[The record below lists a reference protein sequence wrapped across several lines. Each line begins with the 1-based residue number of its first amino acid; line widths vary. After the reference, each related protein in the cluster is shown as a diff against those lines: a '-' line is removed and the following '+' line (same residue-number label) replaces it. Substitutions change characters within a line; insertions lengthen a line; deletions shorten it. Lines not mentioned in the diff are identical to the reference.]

1 MDLKDICLIDVR
13 EEYEFIEMS
22 VPGAELLPLG
32 EVPENLE
39 KFPMDEPVYL
49 ICASGNR
56 SRVAGDYLIDNKIN
70 ATHFDLNTG
79 IIWLVSNNY
88 LQYTKREH
96 CTKRRYNCRLVFAMC
111 VSETFLKSPNH
122 Y

>member
-1 MDLKDICLIDVR
+1 MKEHPLELTEITIEELASMDLKDICLIDVR
-13 EEYEFIEMS
+13 EEYEFIEMR

-56 SRVAGDYLIDNKIN
+56 SRVAGDYLIDNKM
-70 ATHFDLNTG
+70 
-79 IIWLVSNNY
+79 IIGLPRAWVSD
-88 LQYTKREH
+88 
-96 CTKRRYNCRLVFAMC
+96 AMKARPD
-111 VSETFLKSPNH
+111 VKEANLA
-122 Y
+122 

>member
-1 MDLKDICLIDVR
+1 MKEHPLELTEITIEELASMDLKDICLIDVR
-13 EEYEFIEMS
+13 EEYEFIEMR

-49 ICASGNR
+49 ICATGNR

-70 ATHFDLNTG
+70 AV
-79 IIWLVSNNY
+79 I
-88 LQYTKREH
+88 
-96 CTKRRYNCRLVFAMC
+96 
-111 VSETFLKSPNH
+111 LKEERKAGLLRVENI
-122 Y
+122 YKGT